1 MPEFQ
6 FTAIGPTGEMTS
18 GVMEAADA
26 EAVIALLKR
35 RGNIPVSA
43 GPVRAHS
50 GLETLL
56 RLEFGRGNRLSRS
69 DLANM
74 TRELSIMLGAGQD
87 LDRALR
93 FLVDTARS
101 ARVAGI
107 MNDLRD
113 AVRDGSPLATG
124 LARHPRSFSRLY
136 VGLVRAGEAGGQLGP
151 TLERLA
157 ELLEK
162 QNRMNSSI
170 VSSLVYPALLLVAA
184 SGSIIFLLTYVLPQ
198 FVPLFQQAGAA
209 LPLATRLLIFAGDA
223 VGHYGI
229 WMLLLVVLVVA
240 CVFQALKR
248 PSVRMRVDT
257 AMLRVPVLGGLMREV
272 MAARF
277 TRTLGSLLINGV
289 PLISALGITREVI
302 GNRAGEAAIEQATR
316 SAKGGA
322 GLSRPLS
329 EAKVF
334 PTRTVYLLRLGEETA
349 SLGPLSLRAAEIH
362 EEKSQLGLQRL
373 VALLVPAII
382 IVMGGAIAFIVS
394 ALLLA
399 MLSLN
404 NLAT

>member
-18 GVMEAADA
+18 GIIEAPDA
-26 EAVIALLKR
+26 ETVIAQLKR
-35 RGNIPVSA
+35 RGSIPVSA
-43 GPVRAHS
+43 GPVRAQS
-50 GLETLL
+50 FLENLL
-56 RLEFGRGNRLSRS
+56 KLEFGGGNRLSRS

-93 FLVDTARS
+93 FLVDTARNP
-101 ARVAGI
+101 RVAAI
-107 MNDLRD
+107 MTDLRD
-113 AVRDGSPLATG
+113 AVRDGSPLANG

-136 VGLVRAGEAGGQLGP
+136 IGLVRAGEAGGQLGP

-162 QNRMNSSI
+162 QNRMASSI
-170 VSSLVYPALLLVAA
+170 TSSLVYPALLVVAA
-184 SGSIIFLLTYVLPQ
+184 TGSIVFLLTYVLPQ
-198 FVPLFQQAGAA
+198 FVPLFQQAGAS
-209 LPLATRLLIFAGDA
+209 LPLATRILILT
-223 VGHYGI
+223 GHIVSTYGI
-229 WMLLLVVLVVA
+229 WLLVLFGLLGLAAV
-240 CVFQALKR
+240 QAMKR
-248 PSVRMRVDT
+248 PSVRLRVDRFL
-257 AMLRVPVLGGLMREV
+257 LRLPVVGGLMREV

-289 PLISALGITREVI
+289 PLIGALGITREVI
-302 GNRAGEAAIEQATR
+302 GNRAGELAVDQATR

-322 GLSRPLS
+322 GLSRPLA
-329 EAKVF
+329 EAGVF

-349 SLGPLSLRAAEIH
+349 SLGQLSLRAADIH
-362 EEKSQLGLQRL
+362 EEKAQLGIQRL
-373 VALLVPAII
+373 VALMVPAII
-382 IVMGGAIAFIVS
+382 IVMGGAIAFIIS